1 VWVDVTANDLAVSEG
16 GKAEEDCVVDGGF
29 LNGINLD
36 LLLV

>member
-1 VWVDVTANDLAVSEG
+1 VWVDETANGLAVGEG

-29 LNGINLD
+29 LNGIDLD